1 MKLYGRKRKNSPIN
15 WLLPLVLLAL
25 LVLCLSGCAQT
36 SYKPACPAWPVGGK
50 KVAHELEKVC
60 YTEGKNICPATFE
73 WIDRLDKLRRQIE
86 VCKG

>member
-1 MKLYGRKRKNSPIN
+1 MRFYGKKETSFTTKFA
-15 WLLPLVLLAL
+15 LLLVLL
-25 LVLCLSGCAQT
+25 LVLVSFLTSCAT
-36 SYKPACPAWPVGGK
+36 ANSKHICPAWPVGGK